1 MAEKLRRT
9 DLEQVRSQQGVAR
22 GEDFGG
28 LPESRRGGTRAK
40 KEGRIPATRK
50 EGQWG
55 RAAGGK
61 GGKCIFRVPNFILH
75 FTKFKGIEN
84 SDRGQTTLSQKGVMP
99 LTSAEGS

>member
-9 DLEQVRSQQGVAR
+9 DLEQGRGQQGVAP
-22 GEDFGG
+22 GADFGA
-28 LPESRRGGTRAK
+28 LPGGRRAGTRARR
-40 KEGRIPATRK
+40 EGRIPATGQ

-55 RAAGGK
+55 SAAGGK

-84 SDRGQTTLSQKGVMP
+84 SFPCR
-99 LTSAEGS
+99 